1 MNHPFITPVPHQAE
15 KPLSIEREMTAHGE
29 VIIIEG
35 VRYDSEYFRTFAA
48 PETDVLYGVQRCEDF
63 VKLTVI
69 STVEEAKQFFE
80 EVVEH
85 EL

>member
-1 MNHPFITPVPHQAE
+1 MNGQLIKEIPHQAE

-35 VRYDSEYFRTFAA
+35 VRYDAAYFRTFSIPDA
-48 PETDVLYGVQRCEDF
+48 DVLYAVERCEDF

-69 STVEEAKQFFE
+69 NTVEEAKQFFE
-80 EVVEH
+80 EVEH
-85 EL
+85 AI